1 MTNPVE
7 EHRKR
12 GGIRAGVAV
21 VTLSSTRTSEEDQSG
36 ALIQQLLES
45 AGHSVPVR
53 KILADDREALRATLR
68 KLARRAE
75 VQAIIT
81 TGGTGLA
88 PSDITIETVR
98 GLLDKELP
106 GFNAL
111 FMQLSYPLVGAAC
124 MLSRATAGLFKGKA
138 VFCLPGSP
146 RACRLAVESLILPEI
161 GHILHLAGPR

>member
-1 MTNPVE
+1 
-7 EHRKR
+7 
-12 GGIRAGVAV
+12 V
-21 VTLSSTRTSEEDQSG
+21 VTLSSSRTLKEDESG
-36 ALIQQLLES
+36 TLIQKLLES

-53 KILADDREALRATLR
+53 KVLADNRAALRATFRELGR
-68 KLARRAE
+68 LPE

-88 PSDITIETVR
+88 ASDITIETIR

-124 MLSRATAGLFKGKA
+124 MLSQTTAGVFRGKP

-146 RACRLAVESLILPEI
+146 RACKLALETLVLPEI
-161 GHILHLAGPR
+161 GHILFLAGPQ